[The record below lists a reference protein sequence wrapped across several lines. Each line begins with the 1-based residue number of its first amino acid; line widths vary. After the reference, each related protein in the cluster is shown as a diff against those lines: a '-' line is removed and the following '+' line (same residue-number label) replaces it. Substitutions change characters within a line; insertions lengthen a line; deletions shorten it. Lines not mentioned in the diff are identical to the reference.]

1 LNINCRGGCRKT
13 GTAGKYLSP
22 HKGRV
27 KIFYFERSFPEMKK
41 NKMMRIA
48 SVLLVAV
55 LLSTCTISGTFAKYA
70 STASQTA
77 TASVATWDIDFDGD
91 NDESKD
97 FAFDLFAT
105 IVDTV
110 DGNTDSEV
118 ATGKIAPGTKGSF
131 DIVLKNS
138 SEVDAK
144 FKVAF
149 TNNLDGVPLTFTYK
163 IDTETYTTDTFV
175 NIDMNA
181 TKTVTVSWEWAFG
194 EKVDDNAHSGKS
206 PSVTATVTVEQV
218 D

>member
-1 LNINCRGGCRKT
+1 
-13 GTAGKYLSP
+13 
-22 HKGRV
+22 
-27 KIFYFERSFPEMKK
+27 MKK
-41 NKMMRIA
+41 NKMRRIA

-55 LLSTCTISGTFAKYA
+55 LLSTCAISGTFAKYA
-70 STASQTA
+70 STTSQTA
-77 TASVATWDIDFDGD
+77 TASVAKWDIDFDGD
-91 NDESKD
+91 NSSSKE

-110 DGNTDSEV
+110 DGSTDSDV
-118 ATGKIAPGTKGSF
+118 ATNKIAPGTKGSF
-131 DIVLKNS
+131 DIVIKND

-163 IDTETYTTDTFV
+163 IDAAEYTSDTFV
-175 NIDMNA
+175 DIDINA

-194 EKVDDNAHSGKS
+194 DTVDDNAHSGKS
-206 PSVTATVTVEQV
+206 PSVTAAVTAEQV

>member
-1 LNINCRGGCRKT
+1 
-13 GTAGKYLSP
+13 
-22 HKGRV
+22 
-27 KIFYFERSFPEMKK
+27 MKK

-149 TNNLDGVPLTFTYK
+149 KNNLDGVPLTFTYK

-194 EKVDDNAHSGKS
+194 ETVDDNAHSGKS